1 MSYPVPPLPSQNPPP
16 KRHHGVRN
24 GCLISGGIVVAAL
37 AVIIGVSAALSSGGS
52 GGSTAGHP
60 AATSTTTAAPVTA
73 APPVTNPEGKY
84 NGSCNYNLGNNG
96 STYTATGDIQMH
108 NTGNVGIVVRMK
120 ITWPQQGYAPLAMT
134 RTVKL
139 ATGQSKDVQFHRPL
153 SYTQISNLQSWQSG
167 HNYADGCTYHAKII
181 DTYGPVS

>member
-1 MSYPVPPLPSQNPPP
+1 MTYSPPLVPQTPQH
-16 KRHHGVRN
+16 KRHGVRN
-24 GCLISGGIVVAAL
+24 GCLLSFAIAAAAAVVIGVVAA
-37 AVIIGVSAALSSGGS
+37 ALGG

-73 APPVTNPEGKY
+73 APPVTDPKGKY
-84 NGSCNYNLGNNG
+84 NGSCSYNLGNNG

-139 ATGQSKDVQFHRPL
+139 ATGQHRDVQFHRPL

-167 HNYADGCTYHAKII
+167 HSYADGCTYHAKIT
-181 DTYGPVS
+181 DTYGPVSG

>member
-1 MSYPVPPLPSQNPPP
+1 MRKAIWITLGTIT
-16 KRHHGVRN
+16 GVFVL
-24 GCLISGGIVVAAL
+24 LIVIGIAVGAAGGGKSG
-37 AVIIGVSAALSSGGS
+37 
-52 GGSTAGHP
+52 GHP
-60 AATSTTTAAPVTA
+60 AATPATSAPAAPVSA
-73 APPVTNPEGKY
+73 APPVTNPKGKY

-139 ATGQSKDVQFHRPL
+139 ATGQSRDVQFHRPL
-153 SYTQISNLQSWQSG
+153 SYTQISNLQAWQNG
-167 HNYADGCTYHAKII
+167 HNYADGCTYHAKIT
-181 DTYGPVS
+181 DTFGPVS

>member
-1 MSYPVPPLPSQNPPP
+1 MTYSPPLVPQTPQH
-16 KRHHGVRN
+16 KRHGVRN
-24 GCLISGGIVVAAL
+24 GCLLSFAIIAAAAVVIGVVAA
-37 AVIIGVSAALSSGGS
+37 ALGG
-52 GGSTAGHP
+52 GRSTAGHP
-60 AATSTTTAAPVTA
+60 AATSTTTTAPVSA
-73 APPVTNPEGKY
+73 APPVTDPKGSF

-139 ATGQSKDVQFHRPL
+139 ATGQRRGS
-153 SYTQISNLQSWQSG
+153 QSRRTLPS
-167 HNYADGCTYHAKII
+167 T
-181 DTYGPVS
+181 

>member
-1 MSYPVPPLPSQNPPP
+1 MSYQMPPQPLQNPPP
-16 KRHHGVRN
+16 QHKRHGVRN
-24 GCLISGGIVVAAL
+24 GCLLSFAIVAVAL
-37 AVIIGVSAALSSGGS
+37 AVIIGIGAALSGGS
-52 GGSTAGHP
+52 KTAGHP
-60 AATSTTTAAPVTA
+60 AATSTSTAAPVTA
-73 APPVTNPEGKY
+73 APPVTDPKGSF

-139 ATGQSKDVQFHRPL
+139 ATGQRRDVQFHRPL
-153 SYTQISNLQSWQSG
+153 SYTQISSLQAWQTG
-167 HNYADGCTYHAKII
+167 HNYADGCTYHAKIT
-181 DTYGPVS
+181 DTYGPVSG

>member
-1 MSYPVPPLPSQNPPP
+1 MTYSPPLVPQTPQH
-16 KRHHGVRN
+16 KRHGVRN
-24 GCLISGGIVVAAL
+24 GCLIGGGIVAVAL
-37 AVIIGVSAALSSGGS
+37 AVVIGIGAALSGGS
-52 GGSTAGHP
+52 KPAGHP
-60 AATSTTTAAPVTA
+60 AATSTTSAPVAPVSA
-73 APPVTNPEGKY
+73 APPVTNPKGTY

-139 ATGQSKDVQFHRPL
+139 ATGQHRDVQFHRPL

-167 HNYADGCTYHAKII
+167 HSYADGCTYHAKIT
-181 DTYGPVS
+181 DTYGPVSG

>member
-1 MSYPVPPLPSQNPPP
+1 MTYSPPLVPQTPQH
-16 KRHHGVRN
+16 KRHGVRN
-24 GCLISGGIVVAAL
+24 GCLLSFAIVAVAAVVIGVVAA
-37 AVIIGVSAALSSGGS
+37 ALGGGGS
-52 GGSTAGHP
+52 KTAGHP

-73 APPVTNPEGKY
+73 APPVTDPKGSF

-139 ATGQSKDVQFHRPL
+139 ATGQHRDVQFHRPL

-167 HNYADGCTYHAKII
+167 HSYADGCTYHAKIT
-181 DTYGPVS
+181 DTYGPVSG